1 VICDGIEYGK
11 GGDGGWFN
19 KFNTQSGT
27 GANGSANGIVIVK
40 YSVLRHYVKVSN
52 NEMLDCT

>member
-11 GGDGGWFN
+11 GGDGGWFD

-40 YSVLRHYVKVSN
+40 YSYVRLNAKVLSQN
-52 NEMLDCT
+52 S